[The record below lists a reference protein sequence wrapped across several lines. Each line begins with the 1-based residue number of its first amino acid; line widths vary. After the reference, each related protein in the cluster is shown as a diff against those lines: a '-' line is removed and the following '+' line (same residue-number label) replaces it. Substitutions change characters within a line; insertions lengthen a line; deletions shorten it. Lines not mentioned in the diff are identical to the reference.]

1 MGGREGA
8 CRRNPS
14 AALMRGERGACAMN
28 RVQGFWAAESFDGG
42 TDGTA
47 AHQGAEV
54 VEATLSWRDARG
66 DNVLARKEA
75 SAGAKIVI
83 GEDAEL
89 LVPAEVLGYES
100 FEVATFDGERALAMV
115 PPGGKLRVDGWARE
129 ERQVEVVRGHSVEVL
144 VGAFVV
150 KLARVHSGTKLAA
163 PPLAGLKRAGVGIV
177 VASALAH
184 AAVFAVLAYSSAAL
198 GATEGDAYDTDR
210 IMLMQ
215 KLIDASSQREQE
227 QLTADGETA
236 NTGGAAES
244 KPAEGLE
251 GQAGKDTPKTD
262 GKWAA
267 KGTATPETATMAR
280 DRILA
285 EAAQTGML
293 GILSSVPAMDP
304 NAPVVPWGTQ
314 LNGANDV
321 NAVGHLFGSSID
333 DAFGTGGW
341 GLTGPG
347 EGGGG
352 TAQMIGLGN
361 GFGPLGGTGS
371 CTGGGPCN
379 GIGHGTGALPG
390 QHKPGFHGGIREPG
404 PVQTNGHLA
413 PEIIQRIVRQNQ
425 GRFRFCYEQGL
436 RGNPALTGRV
446 TVKFMISRD
455 GSVGIATDAG
465 SDIPDASVTS
475 CVVRSFTAMS
485 FPAPDNGIVSV
496 VYPLMFTPE

>member
-1 MGGREGA
+1 MDRSGA
-8 CRRNPS
+8 H
-14 AALMRGERGACAMN
+14 E
-28 RVQGFWAAESFDGG
+28 
-42 TDGTA
+42 
-47 AHQGAEV
+47 GAEV

-66 DNVLARKEA
+66 DNVLARQEA
-75 SAGAKIVI
+75 AAGAKIVV
-83 GEDAEL
+83 GDSAGL
-89 LVPAEVLGYES
+89 LVPAEVLGYDS
-100 FEVATFDGERALAMV
+100 FEVASFDGEHALAMV

-129 ERQVEVVRGHSVEVL
+129 ERQVEIAPGHTVEIL
-144 VGAFVV
+144 VGAFAV
-150 KLARVHSGTKLAA
+150 KLARVRSGTKLAGA
-163 PPLAGLKRAGVGIV
+163 PLEGLKRSGIGIV

-184 AAVFAVLAYSSAAL
+184 AAAFAVLAYVSPAL

-215 KLIDASSQREQE
+215 KLLDASAQREHE
-227 QLTADGETA
+227 QPPSDGETA
-236 NTGGAAES
+236 ATGGATES
-244 KPAEGLE
+244 RPAQDAE

-267 KGTATPETATMAR
+267 RGTATPETATLAR
-280 DRILA
+280 DRTIK
-285 EAAQTGML
+285 EAATWGILGML
-293 GILSSVPAMDP
+293 AASMPSNPD
-304 NAPVVPWGTQ
+304 APTVAWGTV
-314 LNGANDV
+314 LNGADDV
-321 NAVGHLFGSSID
+321 NKIGHLYGGSLD

-352 TAQMIGLGN
+352 TAQTIGLGN

-371 CTGGGPCN
+371 CVGNGPCN
-379 GIGHGTGALPG
+379 GIGHGSDKLAGG
-390 QHKPGFHGGIREPG
+390 HKPGFHGGIREPG
-404 PVQTNGHLA
+404 PVETNGHLA
-413 PEIIQRIVRQNQ
+413 AEIIQRIVRQNS

-455 GSVGIATDAG
+455 GSVGVATDAG

-485 FPAPDNGIVSV
+485 FPAPDSGIVSV